1 MEKDADRAMQQRP
14 TLPSLPQWSLSH
26 AQGITNYDNKNCSPS
41 GAVIKW
47 HSNALLKAAYMCWH
61 EWWCTYKTWSC
72 SQAFPS
78 YSFWLLTRKLDDG
91 KVWERGYGGLIIIF
105 LLFSLP
111 LSLTGGEWY
120 WSTLLRSES
129 ARDPKWVHMACKS
142 LIIIQTHWDQRM
154 FI

>member
-1 MEKDADRAMQQRP
+1 MCSSFQTTSGKFFVSWMFGIPVLRQTLQRNASRLYFGWAP
-14 TLPSLPQWSLSH
+14 FPPPSQPPLCLSRSTWVDM
-26 AQGITNYDNKNCSPS
+26 I
-41 GAVIKW
+41 
-47 HSNALLKAAYMCWH
+47 NAPRPLFLNVV
-61 EWWCTYKTWSC
+61 SD
-72 SQAFPS
+72 Q
-78 YSFWLLTRKLDDG
+78 KLDDG

-142 LIIIQTHWDQRM
+142 LIIIWTHWDQRM